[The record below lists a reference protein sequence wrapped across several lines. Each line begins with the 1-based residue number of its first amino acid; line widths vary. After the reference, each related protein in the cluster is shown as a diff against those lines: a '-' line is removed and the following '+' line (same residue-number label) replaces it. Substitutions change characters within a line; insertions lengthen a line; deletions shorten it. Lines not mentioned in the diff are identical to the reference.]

1 MEIVV
6 KILADILAA
15 FYQTAGA
22 SLLLAALVMCVYMLG
37 RKQGAGPVVRGMDP
51 EFPDKCLVQTAFLPG
66 ILCWNDVVSDNFVP
80 EHLGK
85 SARSCAW
92 YLGIIQT
99 EIFIQRILRILFSF
113 CLLWFC
119 CSGQEKRK
127 SISKKKVFRMC

>member
-37 RKQGAGPVVRGMDP
+37 RSGGSGMDP
-51 EFPDKCLVQTAFLPG
+51 EFPDKCLVQTAFLSG

-92 YLGIIQT
+92 YLGII
-99 EIFIQRILRILFSF
+99 
-113 CLLWFC
+113 
-119 CSGQEKRK
+119 
-127 SISKKKVFRMC
+127 

>member
-6 KILADILAA
+6 KILADVLAA

-22 SLLLAALVMCVYMLG
+22 SLLLAGTCHVCLYAWTE
-37 RKQGAGPVVRGMDP
+37 AGSRSGGSGMDP

-92 YLGIIQT
+92 YLGIIQ
-99 EIFIQRILRILFSF
+99 
-113 CLLWFC
+113 
-119 CSGQEKRK
+119 
-127 SISKKKVFRMC
+127 

>member
-6 KILADILAA
+6 KILADVLAA

-37 RKQGAGPVVRGMDP
+37 RKQGAGPVVRAWIRN
-51 EFPDKCLVQTAFLPG
+51 FQTSAWVQTAFLPG

-92 YLGIIQT
+92 YLGIIQ
-99 EIFIQRILRILFSF
+99 
-113 CLLWFC
+113 
-119 CSGQEKRK
+119 
-127 SISKKKVFRMC
+127 